1 MEQCYHT
8 PARPF
13 IIIYSLPPTCITIF
27 FENNTP
33 FQLFAIKRKQ
43 IKTISFFFLFF
54 ENRKQLFF
62 STFERKHQKNT
73 YLLTY
78 IHHLLTY
85 HNIST
90 SQFLQMIANE
100 SKDELCQNSVI
111 NIHFTSLIIK
121 QKKKKKEKNNLKD
134 FHNTFSEYYGKRKCS
149 INNRHN

>member
-1 MEQCYHT
+1 MPGEDSYVPGWKKDYDKEVTMEQCYHT

-62 STFERKHQKNT
+62 STFERKH
-73 YLLTY
+73 
-78 IHHLLTY
+78 
-85 HNIST
+85 
-90 SQFLQMIANE
+90 
-100 SKDELCQNSVI
+100 
-111 NIHFTSLIIK
+111 
-121 QKKKKKEKNNLKD
+121 
-134 FHNTFSEYYGKRKCS
+134 
-149 INNRHN
+149 